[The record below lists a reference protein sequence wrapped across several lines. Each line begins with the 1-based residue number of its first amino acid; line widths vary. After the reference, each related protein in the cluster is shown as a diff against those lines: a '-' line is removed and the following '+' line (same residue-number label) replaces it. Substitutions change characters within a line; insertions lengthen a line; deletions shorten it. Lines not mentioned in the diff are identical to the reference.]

1 MRGRSKSAS
10 RADRGVSRQ
19 RAGGRRL
26 FCSSPYCLKY
36 RGSLVWIGTKTV
48 KSEVCLQSQR
58 EAAPHDGIKTPT
70 VTSDPLSSGAPSRT
84 AAVSNTVFRHFDRWK
99 NAPVT
104 TRLRKY
110 RTSFPVSSNLS
121 ICRSELGFFKLSM
134 LSHSR
139 QPAIVW
145 HALPHCLP
153 FLYTSRSGS
162 PLLCLPKKQDTK
174 KTTRPPIIITKVLST
189 MLATKDSTEKTPAR
203 TSKKKMKYAVVP
215 VCE

>member
-36 RGSLVWIGTKTV
+36 RGSLVWIGTKTA

-99 NAPVT
+99 IAPVT
-104 TRLRKY
+104 ARLRKY

-145 HALPHCLP
+145 HALPYCLP
-153 FLYTSRSGS
+153 FLYTAIQAAPFFVFPRNKIQKRPHAHPS
-162 PLLCLPKKQDTK
+162 LLPRFCLPCLQRKILPRRRRREHQ
-174 KTTRPPIIITKVLST
+174 
-189 MLATKDSTEKTPAR
+189 
-203 TSKKKMKYAVVP
+203 KKMKYAVVP